1 MTDRERHVKVWAGLQ
16 KIARPLM
23 RIMFNEEWE
32 EIEIDG
38 PFLVIANHTNDLD
51 PLILSVCFPKNQFYF
66 VASEHIFRL
75 GFVSKV
81 LEYLVA
87 PIPRKKASS
96 GADTVKMC
104 LRNLKGGNSVGL
116 MAEGEAS
123 WDGRTIPVF
132 SATGKLAKSSGASLV
147 TVRIS
152 GGYLSSP
159 RWAKTFRRG
168 KVYARPVHVYSPEEL
183 STMTADEVLNHIN
196 EDIYLDCW
204 KDEKIAGVSYKG
216 KNLAENIERAVYICP
231 YCGHIGTIKSEGD
244 KFTCTHCG
252 NGSVYMGQGTFA
264 SDFVFRNI
272 SQWEDYQNSA
282 MKELKGAAFY
292 DENISLTRILR
303 GHGEEHLE
311 RGVSLS
317 ADGDKLRCGHAEFDL
332 TKINN
337 MSMVQ
342 SKRLLFSYEGNYYEI
357 KDEGVT
363 SLRKY
368 LAYWQNKLWEA

>member
-1 MTDRERHVKVWAGLQ
+1 MTDRERHIKVWAILQ

-23 RIMFNEEWE
+23 KIKFNEEWE

-75 GFVSKV
+75 GFVSRV
-81 LEYLVA
+81 LEWLVA

-152 GGYLSSP
+152 GGYLSAP
-159 RWAKTFRRG
+159 RWSKSDRRG
-168 KVYARPVHVYSPEEL
+168 KIIAKPVHVYSPEEL
-183 STMTADEVLNHIN
+183 ESMTADEVLQHIN
-196 EDIYLDCW
+196 EDIYADCW
-204 KDEKIAGVSYKG
+204 KDESLSGVAYKG
-216 KNLAENIERAVYICP
+216 KNLAEHIERAVYICP
-231 YCGHIGTIKSEGD
+231 NCGSVGTIKSEGN
-244 KFTCTHCG
+244 KFTCTKCG
-252 NGSVYMGQGTFA
+252 NGSVYTEQGTFGPE
-264 SDFVFRNI
+264 FRFNNI
-272 SQWEDYQNSA
+272 SEWEDYQNSIVKD
-282 MKELKGAAFY
+282 MKGTSFK
-292 DENISLTRILR
+292 DENVSLTRILR
-303 GHGEEHLE
+303 GHDEQTLE
-311 RGVSLS
+311 RGVELVV
-317 ADGDKLRCGHAEFDL
+317 DGDKLRIGHAEFDFA
-332 TKINN
+332 KINN

-342 SKRLLFSYEGNYYEI
+342 SKRLLFSYEGSYYEI
-357 KDEGVT
+357 KDEGIT